1 MISSEELLHL
11 HCDSW
16 PRWLGKLQLW
26 SVRIPVVICHVVR
39 IPVLVESTLAKFL
52 FGFGF
57 VPNHFS
63 RLLVLLKLWYH
74 CPSSQRYQIPF
85 LALSTNQSGGSL
97 RVEVDNL
104 RVQEPAGIRGNIKF
118 FGRTVFSA
126 IENTQIPNLS
136 FKFSSFPLSPERWC
150 YKCWEILRQSWDPP
164 AGGVSI
170 KLRWKKHFD
179 N

>member
-1 MISSEELLHL
+1 MTVRSDIFGAVIAFALWQLTSLAREVA
-11 HCDSW
+11 
-16 PRWLGKLQLW
+16 LW

-118 FGRTVFSA
+118 FDRTVFSA
-126 IENTQIPNLS
+126 FENTQIPNLS
-136 FKFSSFPLSPERWC
+136 FKFSLFHQRGDVINAVRSW
-150 YKCWEILRQSWDPP
+150 YKVETRRPVEYRLNL
-164 AGGVSI
+164 G
-170 KLRWKKHFD
+170 D